1 MLFSCL
7 IAENVFSLEE
17 FIHVKRNVQV
27 QSVDSIR
34 GSSNFIPFEWNER
47 DIRGMGAGL
56 WWQTLRKSK
65 LQVLFI
71 SLSLWPEAIFFVF
84 GVNGFQSHATF
95 TDNHLITNPLCNG
108 RAFSLASD
116 LYQKVLAREE
126 KYSHV
131 KGLKFSNHILLTS
144 DRGSHPTHPILDNQI
159 INLRLRFSPLQRR
172 EGWEDTRHN
181 SSIHGG

>member
-1 MLFSCL
+1 MYKISRFTQ
-7 IAENVFSLEE
+7 LE
-17 FIHVKRNVQV
+17 
-27 QSVDSIR
+27 
-34 GSSNFIPFEWNER
+34 
-47 DIRGMGAGL
+47 GA
-56 WWQTLRKSK
+56 QTLFHLNGMRETGYTGYGGRPLVANIKKVQTASI
-65 LQVLFI
+65 LFI

-172 EGWEDTRHN
+172 GR
-181 SSIHGG
+181 